1 MGDHSFYSVES
12 DDFCNMICLL
22 HKDVIILS
30 ADTVKNDIIKTYNEN
45 FKKICQILQVIKLII
60 FAFY

>member
-12 DDFCNMICLL
+12 DDFYNMICLL
-22 HKDVIILS
+22 CKNVIILS

-45 FKKICQILQVIKLII
+45 FKKIRQILQVSNLN
-60 FAFY
+60 

>member
-12 DDFCNMICLL
+12 NDFCNMIRLL

-45 FKKICQILQVIKLII
+45 FKKICQILQVSNLN
-60 FAFY
+60 